1 MDDVQQTAR
10 IIQRRKKVMRAWKM
24 FRVALLTLIGL
35 LCTGVM
41 IFPLYW
47 VVISSL
53 KFTPELFARIP
64 TFFPQQLNW
73 TPYINNFLHN
83 QDMLRYMGNS
93 LQIAT
98 GTMLL
103 SLILA
108 APMAYGLARLQVRG
122 KNVILLIFLVVQ
134 MFPGIML
141 AVPLFVM
148 FSQMGLVNSTLAVI
162 LAVTTR
168 TLPFAVLILRPFF
181 LGLPRELED
190 AAAIDG
196 CTLWGA
202 FYRIILP
209 LSRPGLVTVAALTLL
224 MGWSDFLFPL
234 TLITEDL
241 HRPLTLGLYRFI
253 SQYGT
258 QWNDLMAVSAVASLP
273 IILIFIFGQRYITSG
288 LVAGA
293 VKE

>member
-10 IIQRRKKVMRAWKM
+10 IIRRRKNVMRAWKM
-24 FRVALLTLIGL
+24 LRVALLTLIGL

-103 SLILA
+103 SLVLA
-108 APMAYGLARLQVRG
+108 AP
-122 KNVILLIFLVVQ
+122 
-134 MFPGIML
+134 
-141 AVPLFVM
+141 
-148 FSQMGLVNSTLAVI
+148 
-162 LAVTTR
+162 
-168 TLPFAVLILRPFF
+168 
-181 LGLPRELED
+181 
-190 AAAIDG
+190 
-196 CTLWGA
+196 
-202 FYRIILP
+202 
-209 LSRPGLVTVAALTLL
+209 
-224 MGWSDFLFPL
+224 
-234 TLITEDL
+234 
-241 HRPLTLGLYRFI
+241 
-253 SQYGT
+253 
-258 QWNDLMAVSAVASLP
+258 
-273 IILIFIFGQRYITSG
+273 
-288 LVAGA
+288 
-293 VKE
+293 